1 MTVPFAAYPMV
12 EEEHA
17 SGRVAAVYADM
28 LTQMPMVPSLFR
40 TLALCPPYLVMAW
53 RQTAPVLQ
61 DGRAEAAGSELAS
74 RVRDVTPPPV
84 DPTIRDELG
93 QFVGPLGRML
103 FIASGLRL
111 ALDGDIRAAAARA
124 DIEPRA
130 SAPEA
135 QRTVPSSA
143 AIDDPRPFD
152 AIRRDLSTPIVNSL
166 WRHLAGLGLLAS
178 AWEHLGPHAPASMT
192 AGGHL
197 GDRARMMAL
206 ETDWPV
212 AATPAALSA
221 AGCPDAASGMA
232 AVLDGYRMTLPRVLA
247 LVAGCAPSTNDTSE
261 AGVTP

>member
-1 MTVPFAAYPMV
+1 MTVPVAAYPMV

-28 LTQMPMVPSLFR
+28 LTQLPMVPSLFK

-53 RQTAPVLQ
+53 RQAAPVLQ

-74 RVRDVTPPPV
+74 RVRDVTPPPADTV
-84 DPTIRDELG
+84 IRDELG

-111 ALDGDIRAAAARA
+111 ALDGDIQGAAARA
-124 DIEPRA
+124 DITPGD
-130 SAPEA
+130 SAPKPE
-135 QRTVPSSA
+135 RDVPASA
-143 AIDDPRPFD
+143 AIDDSRPFD

-166 WRHLAGLGLLAS
+166 WRHLAGLGLLVS
-178 AWEHLGPHAPASMT
+178 AWEHLGPHAPDGVA

-197 GDRARMMAL
+197 ADRARLMAR

-232 AVLDGYRMTLPRVLA
+232 AILDGYLMTLPRVLA
-247 LVAGCAPSTNDTSE
+247 LVAGCAPSPNDTTDG
-261 AGVTP
+261 GVTT